1 MSTFTW
7 RFEAADGTLLP
18 PGEDPGTFP
27 SRADAETWVGE
38 SWRSLLGQG
47 VEQVSLLQDDEVVY
61 PMSLRP
67 LEQLSPSN
75 SAGSARAALRCV
87 RRRLRRVPLDDVAK
101 DLVDPGEQLRRDGDP
116 GGLHVLRDL
125 FGP

>member
-7 RFEAADGTLLP
+7 RFEAADGNP
-18 PGEDPGTFP
+18 VSVREDPGTFA

-47 VEQVSLLQDDEVVY
+47 VEQVSLLDDGEVVY

-67 LEQLSPSN
+67 LE
-75 SAGSARAALRCV
+75 
-87 RRRLRRVPLDDVAK
+87 
-101 DLVDPGEQLRRDGDP
+101 
-116 GGLHVLRDL
+116 
-125 FGP
+125 